1 MMVILKMASGLAKE
15 PFTSQMEKNMLA
27 IGKMM
32 TGMEKEFSM
41 HQMEKYPM
49 MAFGKM
55 TKNRIVLEKE
65 YFYFD

>member
-1 MMVILKMASGLAKE
+1 
-15 PFTSQMEKNMLA
+15 
-27 IGKMM
+27 
-32 TGMEKEFSM
+32 M

-55 TKNRIVLEKE
+55 TKNRIDLEKE